1 MTNGQ
6 PTDRLRN
13 KLNKNI
19 VKIFRRMNL
28 LNVTAQ
34 NKNGVYT
41 YNNISIRLIFCFNSK
56 FDPPF
61 SNRRQSTKNVQRK
74 RILQYLQNEDPKRFQ
89 SKYSGPA
96 TPSTINM

>member
-1 MTNGQ
+1 
-6 PTDRLRN
+6 
-13 KLNKNI
+13 
-19 VKIFRRMNL
+19 MNV

-34 NKNGVYT
+34 NKNCVYT
-41 YNNISIRLIFCFNSK
+41 DNNISTRLIFCLNSK
-56 FDPPF
+56 FDTPF

-89 SKYSGPA
+89 SEYSGPA